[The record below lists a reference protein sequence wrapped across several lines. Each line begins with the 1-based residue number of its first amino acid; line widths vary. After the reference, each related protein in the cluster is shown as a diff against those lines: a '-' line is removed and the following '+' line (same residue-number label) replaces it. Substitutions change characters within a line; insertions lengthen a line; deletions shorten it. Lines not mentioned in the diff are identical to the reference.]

1 MFINAIGHYIPKKR
15 VPNDYFLPVNGLTDE
30 WIFQRT
36 GIKTRAWATEH
47 ETIDYMCIEAVR
59 RSIAQL
65 PYDISDVDLIVF
77 ASYSPSDTVATTAH
91 IVQREF
97 QITSAKAFYLS
108 SACSSAMNAM
118 EIIQLFFS
126 GGRASKALL
135 LSADRNT
142 SYYNPQDPKAG
153 HLWGDAATAFFFSKE
168 RAGSAE
174 PYMVDIVTHGL
185 GHVGKGK
192 EGVYLDPKKEG
203 IQMHN
208 GKDVFTQACTYIA
221 RCAEEVTGQN
231 GYSIADLTYFIAHQ
245 ANMRIV
251 NHVIKQLGIPEEKSL
266 TNISELGN
274 TGSVS
279 SMLIFAQSYDRFHFS
294 CFYKYFF
301 RISFFRVE
309 ASSIIFCTS
318 AIRTSIFSISATIF
332 CCSEREGS
340 GIDKEDN
347 NV

>member
-1 MFINAIGHYIPKKR
+1 MFINATGYYIPEKR
-15 VPNDYFLPVNGLTDE
+15 VPNDYFLAVNGLTDE

-36 GIKTRAWATEH
+36 GIKTRAWATEQ
-47 ETIDYMCIEAVR
+47 ETIDYMCIEAVKK
-59 RSIAQL
+59 SIPQL

-97 QITSAKAFYLS
+97 QLAKAKAFFIS

-118 EIIQLFFS
+118 EIIQLFFA
-126 GGRASKALL
+126 GGKASKALL

-168 RAGSAE
+168 RMSSSE
-174 PYMVDIVTHGL
+174 PCVVDVVTHGL
-185 GHVGKGK
+185 GHIGKGRD
-192 EGVYLDPKKEG
+192 GVYLDPKKEG

-221 RCAEEVTGQN
+221 GCAEKITSQN
-231 GYSIADLTYFIAHQ
+231 GYSISDLTYFIAHQ

-251 NHVIKQLGIPEEKSL
+251 SHVIKQLGIPEEKSL

-274 TGSVS
+274 TGS
-279 SMLIFAQSYDRFHFS
+279 
-294 CFYKYFF
+294 
-301 RISFFRVE
+301 
-309 ASSIIFCTS
+309 
-318 AIRTSIFSISATIF
+318 
-332 CCSEREGS
+332 
-340 GIDKEDN
+340 
-347 NV
+347 

>member
-1 MFINAIGHYIPKKR
+1 
-15 VPNDYFLPVNGLTDE
+15 LTVNGLTDE

-36 GIKTRAWATEH
+36 GIKTRAWATEQ
-47 ETIDYMCIEAVR
+47 ENIDYMCIEAVKR
-59 RSIAQL
+59 ALPGL
-65 PYDISDVDLIVF
+65 PYRITDVDLIVF
-77 ASYSPSDTVATTAH
+77 ASYSPADTVATTAH

-97 QITSAKAFYLS
+97 GIENAKAFYIS

-118 EIIQLFFS
+118 EIIELFFA

-168 RAGSAE
+168 PVHTGE
-174 PYMVDIVTHGL
+174 PQVVDVITYGL

-192 EGVYLDPKKEG
+192 EGVYLEPRKEG

-208 GKDVFTQACTYIA
+208 GKDVFIHGCSYIA
-221 RCAEEVTGQN
+221 GCAQEIIAKN
-231 GYSIADLTYFIAHQ
+231 GYSIANLSYFISHQ
-245 ANMRIV
+245 ANIRIV

-266 TNISELGN
+266 SNISDLGN

-279 SMLIFAQSYDRFHFS
+279 SMLIFAQNYTRFRAGDLI
-294 CFYKYFF
+294 C
-301 RISFFRVE
+301 ISVFGGGYS
-309 ASSIIFCTS
+309 AGACLIKFC
-318 AIRTSIFSISATIF
+318 
-332 CCSEREGS
+332 
-340 GIDKEDN
+340 
-347 NV
+347 